1 MFVNSKTHPTLQGR
15 RRRACGVAIVVMLL
29 VTLMGEGLFAQ
40 DANDQLR
47 WRFQPG
53 QRFNVSLTKT
63 GNVETQVDT
72 RIRKVEI
79 ESQLEFEWNVIKVA
93 KGETT
98 IEQKLTRVV
107 LESGAPGD
115 VSAQRL
121 SYDSS
126 NVVYRK
132 GISNTVANQLKPLI
146 GLTYQFVISD
156 RGEVKSVMIAEDQ
169 QSIVEAIPA
178 SLPIKDLLT
187 SKGQQSNLGSATWVC
202 PESMS
207 DDRTWKTK
215 QPLDSELGTYNRISR
230 YTAGEPEDEVVQID
244 FVTDVKHDPKM
255 ALKMFEGTG
264 RIEFDTADG
273 YVRSSESSTRMT
285 TESPYRDLVVKTT
298 IEMASELKMEKLN

>member
-1 MFVNSKTHPTLQGR
+1 MFANSKTYPTFAAKHR
-15 RRRACGVAIVVMLL
+15 CGGVIVMMLM
-29 VTLMGEGLFAQ
+29 VTLLSDGLFAQ
-40 DANDQLR
+40 DAKDQLR
-47 WRFQPG
+47 WRFKPG
-53 QRFNVSLTKT
+53 ERFDVSLIKT

-169 QSIVEAIPA
+169 QTIVEAIPA

-202 PESMS
+202 PETMS

-215 QPLDSELGTYNRISR
+215 QLLDSELGTYNRVSR
-230 YTAGEPEDEVVQID
+230 YTAGQPEDDVVQID

-255 ALKMFEGTG
+255 ALKMFEGQG

-285 TESPYRDLVVKTT
+285 TESPYRDLIVKTT
-298 IEMASELKMEKLN
+298 IEMSSELKMEKQN

>member
-1 MFVNSKTHPTLQGR
+1 MFVDSKTYLTFGGR
-15 RRRACGVAIVVMLL
+15 RPHACGVVIVFMLL
-29 VTLMGEGLFAQ
+29 VTLMGDGLFAQ
-40 DANDQLR
+40 DATDQLR
-47 WRFQPG
+47 WRFKSG
-53 QRFNVSLTKT
+53 ERFNVSLIKT

-169 QSIVEAIPA
+169 QSIVETIPA

-187 SKGQQSNLGSATWVC
+187 TKGQQANLGSATWVC

-207 DDRTWKTK
+207 DDRTWQTK
-215 QPLDSELGTYNRISR
+215 QLLDSELGTYDRISR
-230 YTAGEPEDEVVQID
+230 YTAGQPENEVVQID

-255 ALKMFEGTG
+255 ALKMFEEKG

-298 IEMASELKMEKLN
+298 VEMASELKLEKLN